1 MRRSDGVK
9 HPTYTRYRNNCVDLS
24 ARNRNIAN
32 KTPAPQ
38 REAGANTRPVG
49 RPSGRHVG
57 LLCPEG
63 RSPTYKGCR
72 NNCVDLSARNRNI
85 ANKTPAPQREAGAN
99 TRPVGRPS
107 GRHVGLLCP
116 ECESPTYKGCRNNCV
131 DLSARNRNIANKTPA
146 PQREAGANTRPV
158 GRPSGRHVGLLCPE
172 CESPTYKG
180 CRNNCVDLSARNR
193 NIANKTPAPPERGR
207 VKYTT
212 SRSAFRPT
220 PTRRALVPGG

>member
-1 MRRSDGVK
+1 MCES
-9 HPTYTRYRNNCVDLS
+9 
-24 ARNRNIAN
+24 
-32 KTPAPQ
+32 
-38 REAGANTRPVG
+38 GACT
-49 RPSGRHVG
+49 
-57 LLCPEG
+57 
-63 RSPTYKGCR
+63 GCTG
-72 NNCVDLSARNRNI
+72 S
-85 ANKTPAPQREAGAN
+85 N

-193 NIANKTPAPPERGR
+193 NIANKTPAPQGEAGANTRPVGRPSGRHVGLLCPEGR
-207 VKYTT
+207 SPTYKGCRNNCVDL
-212 SRSAFRPT
+212 SARNRNIANKTPASQREAGANTRPVGR
-220 PTRRALVPGG
+220 PSGRHIGLKSDLQGLQKQLRRFISS